1 SHFTRRLRAGLKPK
15 SPLRGCFAKLSTTC
29 ATQEWLRH
37 SLLRDSDRFPTPTLC
52 RCGHVFA
59 VRTGPTTHRKSLV
72 PWHARRILP
81 LLAMRT
87 TLQGG
92 RLGQWRWVVE
102 RTFARRN
109 QFRRVQLSSLRG

>member
-1 SHFTRRLRAGLKPK
+1 MSSTLEPSLRRAENPSHL
-15 SPLRGCFAKLSTTC
+15 
-29 ATQEWLRH
+29 
-37 SLLRDSDRFPTPTLC
+37 
-52 RCGHVFA
+52 
-59 VRTGPTTHRKSLV
+59 
-72 PWHARRILP
+72 ARRILP

-102 RTFARRN
+102 RTFARLN